1 MKKWYVFE
9 CSDGSKWR
17 VPTEVIAKHRSAY
30 YVKTYAKFQNDLEK
44 HMKEHTIPL
53 FESDD
58 YEIEDWARNNMDWTE
73 VENFAE
79 RLNDGGFDMQ
89 EEWVN
94 PEETDVTD

>member
-1 MKKWYVFE
+1 MKKWYIFE

-17 VPTEVIAKHRSAY
+17 VPVIKIAENMAKYYGKEIGSGGFEKQLDSA
-30 YVKTYAKFQNDLEK
+30 KS
-44 HMKEHTIPL
+44 L
-53 FESDD
+53 FTADT
-58 YEIEDWARNNMDWTE
+58 YEIEDWARNNMNWAE

-79 RLNDGGFDMQ
+79 RLSDGDIDMQ